1 MRACSLTSL
10 LTVIVCAM
18 QPMLS
23 QSFRSL
29 QAAKLYKVPKG
40 AEGSADGGK
49 ALFSLLNVSAA
60 KVTPNPYPHLLV
72 ENFLSPQALRVIN
85 EDFPE
90 LLDVVGQ
97 QERPEAVLADRF
109 GVDLTKCH
117 TRFSMRGISVPEDGH
132 VHTDDY
138 KKVVTVLIYLNEH
151 WNHNGPGGS
160 RVAAQR
166 SRWSPPAAEQRLAG
180 GRGGTGAS
188 VGGAAASIRKHVPH
202 HAWLARLHKLLGP
215 APRDPDQLDD
225 EMRKNKYVSLKELKE
240 KLKEAREKRDADNK
254 IRAKAVTKVQAAAE
268 VLSKNPKIKKAK
280 SKLAVAA
287 GDVL

>member
-1 MRACSLTSL
+1 
-10 LTVIVCAM
+10 
-18 QPMLS
+18 MLS

-90 LLDVVGQ
+90 LLDVVAHVEEPELRKLGQ
-97 QERPEAVLADRF
+97 IRGRFADLLTQLDSKNGLRQVLADRF

-151 WNHNGPGGS
+151 WNHNGPGGHLRLLNS
-160 RVAAQR
+160 GSLEDV
-166 SRWSPPAAEQRLAG
+166 AEQVPAWG
-180 GRGGTGAS
+180 GRL
-188 VGGAAASIRKHVPH
+188 
-202 HAWLARLHKLLGP
+202 LAFANTSPTTRGWHGYTSFSGQRR
-215 APRDPDQLDD
+215 AIQINWMT